1 MWNVSK
7 GAVQSLTHVQVEGA
21 ILFSLISI
29 GDLRL
34 ASAIAWQEL
43 ERHCV
48 FFLRWEFIKEN
59 KKACFLSLFLIAF
72 LVESVF
78 FAFLLSLINSHL
90 L

>member
-1 MWNVSK
+1 M
-7 GAVQSLTHVQVEGA
+7 THVQVEGA

-48 FFLRWEFIKEN
+48 VFLTCESYFIRFHFVQLILDIERVLRARAFVTTLKIIHAVLMD
-59 KKACFLSLFLIAF
+59 KMSLALSL
-72 LVESVF
+72 
-78 FAFLLSLINSHL
+78 
-90 L
+90 